1 MLADLFS
8 GFFGGVCGIF
18 VTHPLD
24 TIRVR
29 AQAASSGAANG
40 GYVHIVKDIVRKN
53 GLKGLYA
60 GVTPPVVLRGIS
72 FSANRG
78 ALAFAKKKTRNPFL
92 QGCFAGAV
100 SGLFDT
106 PIFLLKCRAQC
117 SPTKIKETL
126 RNYYKITSDIL
137 RLEGMYGMF
146 TGNVP
151 NMILFT
157 FSYGIFYYVYDIMR
171 AREYNPSASGVCA
184 CLASW
189 PLLYPFDVLRTR
201 ASVVTRKTRWSRE
214 FFTFRYFAGEMAAT
228 PFVTWFPGLS
238 MTLVRAVPRFAVAML
253 VCEESKK
260 RIERAGIN

>member
-29 AQAASSGAANG
+29 AQAASGSASQ
-40 GYVHIVKDIVRKN
+40 GYLHIVKDIVRKN
-53 GLKGLYA
+53 GMKGLYA

-78 ALAFAKKKTRNPFL
+78 AFAFAKKRTRNPFL
-92 QGCFAGAV
+92 QGCFAGLV

-126 RNYYKITSDIL
+126 RNYMKITGDII
-137 RLEGMYGMF
+137 RQEGIHGMF
-146 TGNVP
+146 TGNIP

-157 FSYGIFYYVYDIMR
+157 GSYGIFYWVYEQLR
-171 AREYNPSASGVCA
+171 AKEVHPSISGVAA

-214 FFTFRYFAGEMAAT
+214 FFTFRYFARDMTAS
-228 PFVTWFPGLS
+228 PVTLWFPGLS
-238 MTLVRAVPRFAVAML
+238 MTLVRAVPRFAVAMF
-253 VCEESKK
+253 VCEETKK
-260 RIERAGIN
+260 SIERTMN